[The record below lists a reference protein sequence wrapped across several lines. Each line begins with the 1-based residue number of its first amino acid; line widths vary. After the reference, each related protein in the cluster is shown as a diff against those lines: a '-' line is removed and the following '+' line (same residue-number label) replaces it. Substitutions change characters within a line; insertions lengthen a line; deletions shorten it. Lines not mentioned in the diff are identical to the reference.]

1 MNKQKKD
8 FNYLKEC
15 FLYCGMALSI
25 YNALEKNLILI
36 IISGVFMLFYLTT
49 VFVIKKNLISQIV
62 ELIICC
68 FWAVT
73 LLSLFNVIT
82 TIIIAVVCLVLIG
95 IISIINEPYH
105 K

>member
-8 FNYLKEC
+8 FNYLKEF

-36 IISGVFMLFYLTT
+36 IISGIFMLLYLTA
-49 VFVIKKNLISQIV
+49 VFVVKKNIISQIV

-68 FWAVT
+68 FWIIT
-73 LLSLFNVIT
+73 LFNLFNAIT
-82 TIIIAVVCLVLIG
+82 TIIIAASCLILIG
-95 IISIINEPYH
+95 IISIINEPFH